1 MSEISTTSFTSS
13 PDQINFK
20 KIPLPEQAFNQLIN
34 PEGTNWNLDWPS
46 DTIYY
51 SFNVIKDE
59 TIDLITTDPIT
70 FEQSSTTRPLL
81 TFNGAQATA
90 VITILNQVSQITGIH
105 FAETKDPSAANFHFS
120 AYDHSVP
127 NQHSHFMSSGANSVN
142 IYLNNADLSDVH
154 QGSAG
159 YSSLLHDIG
168 SGLGLKQ
175 PDFDSVELQSAMYS
189 TIWDSGNHSFRFQSD
204 DIKALQW
211 IYGRDGLRGNGHYLS
226 NDPPSSESSYITTA
240 EDTAYTFGTDSFTF
254 VDDDDIE
261 DSLQGIQI
269 ITLPAAGTL
278 TLNNTA
284 IKANQII
291 HLADLN
297 TGALKFIPAANAYGE
312 DYATFTFLISDG
324 INASEE
330 AYDMSVSVSSVID
343 HLNIKGGKGNDR
355 LLGDKIDTNTNDTL
369 SGLWGNDTLMGKGG
383 NDRLLGGDG
392 NDILNGGMGNDI
404 LLGGNG
410 SDWAYYS
417 TEKSGISVNLS
428 LTKAQNTLGAGF
440 DTLIKIENLSGS
452 HYNDK
457 LIGNKGDNTLKG
469 NNGQDV
475 LIGATGKDTY
485 ILTEGVA
492 ATDTVHIALGDSSI
506 KNFDKIIDFKL
517 GTASTPLTRID
528 KLDLPSNHIAAN
540 IVRADGKDTG
550 DIQSHHISKGLIS
563 FDNVD
568 RYAGAIT
575 IDKANFNSVI
585 NYLQANITDAGETV
599 AFHSGGS
606 TYVFQNQGTSDALVQ
621 LIGDTAKGLTN
632 TGHLLDGIW
641 LT

>member
-20 KIPLPEQAFNQLIN
+20 KIPLPEQSFKQLIDQN
-34 PEGTNWNLDWPS
+34 SSINWNLEWLDS
-46 DTIYY
+46 TIYY
-51 SFNVIKDE
+51 SFDTNN
-59 TIDLITTDPIT
+59 
-70 FEQSSTTRPLL
+70 LL
-81 TFNGAQATA
+81 LESNYPPVTFNGSQINA
-90 VITILNQVSQITGIH
+90 VNTILNQVTQITGIH
-105 FAETKDPSAANFHFS
+105 FTETKNANIVNFHFAAFNLPESYSLTTSYPIEKGNIFISLHNPDS
-120 AYDHSVP
+120 A
-127 NQHSHFMSSGANSVN
+127 NANK
-142 IYLNNADLSDVH
+142 
-154 QGSAG
+154 GTPG
-159 YSSLLHDIG
+159 YSSLLKDIG
-168 SGLGLKQ
+168 SALGLAA
-175 PDFDSVELQSAMYS
+175 PDSPTDLQTVMDGFWNSAIE
-189 TIWDSGNHSFRFQSD
+189 TAFQKD

-226 NDPPSSESSYITTA
+226 NDPPSSEFSYITTA

-269 ITLPAAGTL
+269 ITLPTAGTL

-284 IKANQII
+284 IKTNQII

-330 AYDMSVSVSSVID
+330 AYDMSISVSSVID
-343 HLNIKGGKGNDR
+343 HLNINGGKGNDS
-355 LLGDKIDTNTNDTL
+355 LIGDKIDTNTNDTL
-369 SGLWGNDTLMGKGG
+369 SGLSGNDTLMGKGG

-392 NDILNGGMGNDI
+392 NDILNGGMSNDI

-428 LTKAQNTLGAGF
+428 LTKAQNTLSAGF

-457 LIGNKGDNTLKG
+457 LIGNKSDNTLKG

-492 ATDTVHIALGDSSI
+492 ATDTVRITLGDSSI

-517 GTASTPLTRID
+517 SATSTLLTAID
-528 KLDLPSNHIAAN
+528 KLDLPSHHIAAN
-540 IVRADGKDTG
+540 IVRDDGKDAG
-550 DIQSHHISKGLIS
+550 DIQSHHINKGLIS

-606 TYVFQNQGTSDALVQ
+606 TYVFQNQGTSDTLVQ